1 MFTPSRNPEWS
12 NAARGF
18 MLRTAASIV
27 TASKYAPITR
37 PTTSS
42 ANGATAGAHRAI
54 IFLSGQYSS
63 GKCVWARIFRIS
75 VRARRRN
82 RKTFRPPELQVLQLR
97 EAPPLH
103 RLQRVLLPLV
113 QIQVLQQKPVRHR
126 QADQLPKQLHR
137 LRQRALL
144 RQPPDRQQRFRQ
156 RQVCHQLRVRRHRP
170 LRHLPQPWQR
180 QVRPHHQARQR
191 VLMEHREELLQV
203 RLRQRRQL
211 ARLQRRLSLRRLRR
225 RSQMRVLEG

>member
-42 ANGATAGAHRAI
+42 ANGATAGVHRAI

-63 GKCVWARIFRIS
+63 GKCVWARIFRTLA
-75 VRARRRN
+75 RAYRLN
-82 RKTFRPPELQVLQLR
+82 RKTLHPPEPQVLQPRPRRRAAHQRQAPLR
-97 EAPPLH
+97 LA
-103 RLQRVLLPLV
+103 
-113 QIQVLQQKPVRHR
+113 QIQVLQQTQVRR
-126 QADQLPKQLHR
+126 LPKQPR
-137 LRQRALL
+137 RPRQRVLL
-144 RQPPDRQQRFRQ
+144 RQPPDRQRHLPLRQ
-156 RQVCHQLRVRRHRP
+156 RQVHQQLRVRRHRP

-191 VLMEHREELLQV
+191 VLLEHREELLQV